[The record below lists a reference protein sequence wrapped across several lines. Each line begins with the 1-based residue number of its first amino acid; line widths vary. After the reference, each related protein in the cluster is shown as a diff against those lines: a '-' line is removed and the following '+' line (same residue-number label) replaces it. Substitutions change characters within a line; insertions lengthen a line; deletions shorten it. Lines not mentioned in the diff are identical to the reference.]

1 MALRRPANGGTL
13 CRMQLRLVGLTVAL
27 LLTPALVRSQPVT
40 ADRTDRTA
48 GWEQDL
54 RLLVSELER
63 KHPDLYHRVS
73 KQQFAQDAAR
83 LRQEIPQLDDGAL
96 TIGVQRLVAS
106 LGDSHTGVSANYQA
120 LGFHRLPIAPYVFD
134 DGVYIRDAD
143 TSIVHLIG
151 ARIVAING
159 HSIDSVLTR
168 LSDFVAYENEAQLKH
183 ALPGQMTLVE
193 LLQYAALS
201 TRTDSVSLD
210 IVDAHGQSS
219 TEIIPSFRIGRTVA
233 WGLPSVVVVDSLPL
247 FRRNTDRAYWFEHLA
262 PDSAIYVAYNRAAN
276 DRTDPIDAFAERVV
290 QVARAS
296 NVTRVIV
303 DFRRN
308 SGGNSGVFGALQRRL
323 VALRNEHKSLQL
335 FGIIG
340 RSTFSSAVMNAFAFQ
355 RTAGAT
361 LYGEPTGG
369 KPNHFGEVRQFTLPH
384 SKLVVYHSTR
394 TWRLLRDEDP
404 ESIMPDVRV
413 PNGASEY
420 FRLRDPVLERILKQ
434 PSSTQSPACFSIA
447 CRSSMHRES

>member
-1 MALRRPANGGTL
+1 
-13 CRMQLRLVGLTVAL
+13 MQWRLVGLTVAL
-27 LLTPALVRSQPVT
+27 LLTPSLARSQPVT
-40 ADRTDRTA
+40 AARTDRTA

-63 KHPDLYHRVS
+63 KHPDLYHKLS
-73 KQQFAQDAAR
+73 KQQFAQDAES
-83 LRQEIPQLDDGAL
+83 LRREIPQLDDGAL

-120 LGFHRLPIAPYVFD
+120 LGFYRLPIAPYVFD

-143 TSIVHLIG
+143 TSIAHLIG
-151 ARIVAING
+151 ARIVAVNG
-159 HSIDSVLTR
+159 RSIDSVLTQ
-168 LSDFVAYENEAQLKH
+168 LSSFVAYENEAQLKY
-183 ALPGQMTLVE
+183 ALPSQMTLVE
-193 LLQYAALS
+193 VLQYAGLV
-201 TRTDSVSLD
+201 TRTDSVSLE
-210 IVDAHGQSS
+210 IVDAHGQPSV
-219 TEIIPSFRIGRTVA
+219 EMVPSFRIGKTVA
-233 WGLPSVVVVDSLPL
+233 WALPSVVVADSLPL

-262 PDSAIYVAYNRAAN
+262 QDSAIYVAYNRAAN
-276 DRTDPIDAFAERVV
+276 DQSDPIDVFAERVV
-290 QVARAS
+290 EVARVGNA
-296 NVTRVIV
+296 TRVIV

-323 VALRNEHKSLQL
+323 VALRNERRSLQL

-340 RSTFSSAVMNAFAFQ
+340 RQTFSSAVMNSFAFQ

-369 KPNHFGEVRQFTLPH
+369 KPNHFGEVREFTLPH
-384 SKLVVYHSTR
+384 SKLRVYHSTR

-413 PNGASEY
+413 PNGAAEY
-420 FRLRDPVLERILKQ
+420 FRLRDPVLERILKDVHSGSSLTTPRQ
-434 PSSTQSPACFSIA
+434 PMPAA
-447 CRSSMHRES
+447 P